1 MKVTEYKRNNG
12 YFSIINNFNGIVI
25 CLGYVGTFMGK
36 VVPLKT
42 RTRS

>member
-12 YFSIINNFNGIVI
+12 YFSIINNFNEIAI

-36 VVPLKT
+36 VVSLKT